1 MELAILLSLAA
12 TVCTA
17 TSSICQR
24 LGARRLE
31 QCGEMRG
38 FDALIVFRL
47 AREPTWLL
55 GFACMLAGF
64 AFQVSA
70 LRFGP
75 LALVQPIL
83 AVELLFVFGYLA
95 LRGGKT
101 RLASRGARP
110 CPELGSDDRGM
121 RDSLR
126 AKGRAAVF
134 GLRSEGAR
142 NERPSDEGENGGS
155 QRPAASRDNTA
166 RWREW
171 GAAIAMTVGI
181 SVFLRAA
188 APTGGQQHAPATQ
201 WWLAG
206 AGAALAVA
214 IAVAAARGGSPSR
227 RAACLGLAT
236 GVTWGFIAAV
246 IKELSS
252 HLSGGP
258 AAVFTNWSAYVLM
271 GVGTAALLLTAH
283 AMAAGPLAA
292 SQPGFT
298 IGDPVTAILLGVF
311 LFNERLGTSP
321 AALAAEVAGLV
332 VLALGVWTLSG
343 SALITDT
350 TQPQRPGASEAT
362 SRELSRR
369 SS

>member
-12 TVCTA
+12 SFCTA

-24 LGARRLE
+24 LGARNLDK
-31 QCGEMRG
+31 CGEMRG
-38 FDALIVFRL
+38 FDAWLVFRL
-47 AREPTWLL
+47 ARQPVWLL
-55 GFACMLAGF
+55 GFLSMLAGF

-70 LRFGP
+70 LRYGP

-95 LRGGKT
+95 LRTGGT
-101 RLASRGARP
+101 RR
-110 CPELGSDDRGM
+110 
-121 RDSLR
+121 
-126 AKGRAAVF
+126 
-134 GLRSEGAR
+134 
-142 NERPSDEGENGGS
+142 
-155 QRPAASRDNTA
+155 A

-171 GAAIAMTVGI
+171 GAAIAMSAGI

-188 APTGGQQHAPATQ
+188 APTGGQDHAPATL

-206 AGAALAVA
+206 AGTAVAAA
-214 IAVAAARGGSPSR
+214 IAVAASRGGSSLR
-227 RAACLGLAT
+227 RAACLGIAT
-236 GVTWGFIAAV
+236 GITWGFLAAV

-252 HLSGGP
+252 HVSGGP
-258 AAVFTNWSAYVLM
+258 AAIFTNWSAYVLM
-271 GVGTAALLLTAH
+271 GAGSVAMLLTSH

-311 LFNERLGTSP
+311 VFQERLDTSP

-343 SALITDT
+343 SALITRT
-350 TQPQRPGASEAT
+350 TQPWRPEADEAASP
-362 SRELSRR
+362 ELTR
-369 SS
+369 